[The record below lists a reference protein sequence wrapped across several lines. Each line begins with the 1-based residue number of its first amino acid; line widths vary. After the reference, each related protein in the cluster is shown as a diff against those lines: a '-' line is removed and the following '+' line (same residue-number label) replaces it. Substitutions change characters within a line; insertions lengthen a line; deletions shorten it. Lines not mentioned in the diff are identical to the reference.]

1 MLDRFTMSSFAP
13 HLGETFK
20 VRIAPEH
27 VLDMELVEARP
38 LGATAPPGREAF
50 ALLFK
55 GPATM
60 ILPQRIYRI
69 EHDAVGEHDL
79 FIVPIGPGRGG
90 LLYEVIFT

>member
-1 MLDRFTMSSFAP
+1 
-13 HLGETFK
+13 
-20 VRIAPEH
+20 
-27 VLDMELVEARP
+27 
-38 LGATAPPGREAF
+38 
-50 ALLFK
+50 
-55 GPATM
+55 M